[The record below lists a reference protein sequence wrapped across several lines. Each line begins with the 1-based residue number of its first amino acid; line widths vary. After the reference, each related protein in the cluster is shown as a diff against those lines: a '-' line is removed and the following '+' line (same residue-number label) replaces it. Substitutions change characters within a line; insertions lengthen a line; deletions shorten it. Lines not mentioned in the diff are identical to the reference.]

1 MRALTAALALAFLVW
16 LATTATVA
24 AQPAVQVGFQRA
36 ENAFPEG
43 LRFRLQATSDVP
55 IERVL
60 LHYRLLPRGVQAAVG
75 VDAEPGTQVDATYVL
90 GWPRTYLAPGTVVE
104 YRWEL
109 RDAAGGSFF
118 TQAQTATYSD
128 PRFPFRSLEQGG
140 VVLYWYAGS
149 EEQARRLLQVAA
161 DTLSRME
168 ALLRVKVDFA
178 VKVWV
183 YASTSDMAPALV
195 PRSEAFDRAVITAG
209 EKVSDD
215 TVLMAGMGALD
226 TLRHELA
233 HVVTA
238 VAGRGPF
245 GDLPAWLDEGTAVYA
260 QESPGGF
267 RLAFQEAARRDALLP
282 LSSIGSYPGDPSRV
296 NLFYGQSWAL
306 VSYLIETYGE
316 EKFAQLFATF
326 KRGATTD
333 GALRAVYGL
342 GLYDLED
349 EWRRSLGLGP
359 VPRPRPGGQGQVT
372 PLPPSATPLPV
383 RGEGGRDVLPWAVA
397 GGAVTLGAAAL
408 LLYRRLLR
416 G

>member
-1 MRALTAALALAFLVW
+1 
-16 LATTATVA
+16 
-24 AQPAVQVGFQRA
+24 VQVD
-36 ENAFPEG
+36 FP
-43 LRFRLQATSDVP
+43 
-55 IERVL
+55 
-60 LHYRLLPRGVQAAVG
+60 
-75 VDAEPGTQVDATYVL
+75 
-90 GWPRTYLAPGTVVE
+90 
-104 YRWEL
+104 
-109 RDAAGGSFF
+109 
-118 TQAQTATYSD
+118 
-128 PRFPFRSLEQGG
+128 
-140 VVLYWYAGS
+140 
-149 EEQARRLLQVAA
+149 
-161 DTLSRME
+161 
-168 ALLRVKVDFA
+168 

-183 YASTSDMAPALV
+183 YASPSDMAPALV

-282 LSSIGSYPGDPSRV
+282 LSSIGSYPGDPARV

-359 VPRPRPGGQGQVT
+359 VPRPGPGGQGQVT

-383 RGEGGRDVLPWAVA
+383 RGEGGGDVLPWAVA
-397 GGAVTLGAAAL
+397 GGAVALGAAAL